1 MWGGG
6 SRDRR
11 RSGQVRWAFGTEVW
25 GGLPGVG
32 LRDSAQGGTGSVLLY
47 WSVGMW
53 WAQDFHS
60 AKASPPEGQAA
71 GN

>member
-1 MWGGG
+1 MGFW
-6 SRDRR
+6 DR
-11 RSGQVRWAFGTEVW
+11 GM

-32 LRDSAQGGTGSVLLY
+32 LRDSAQMLLY
-47 WSVGMW
+47 WSVGTW
-53 WAQDFHS
+53 WAQDFRS